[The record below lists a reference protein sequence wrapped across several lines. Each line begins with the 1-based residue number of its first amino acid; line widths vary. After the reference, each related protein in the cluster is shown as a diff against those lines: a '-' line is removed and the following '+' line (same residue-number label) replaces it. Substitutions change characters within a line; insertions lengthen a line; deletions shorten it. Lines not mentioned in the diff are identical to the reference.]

1 LAVAGASCV
10 FARKDIDLRFQVG
23 TEEDMMA
30 ELFGERLLVGLRTV
44 DDWN

>member
-1 LAVAGASCV
+1 M
-10 FARKDIDLRFQVG
+10 FTRIDNDLRLEVG
-23 TEEDMMA
+23 VGEDVMA